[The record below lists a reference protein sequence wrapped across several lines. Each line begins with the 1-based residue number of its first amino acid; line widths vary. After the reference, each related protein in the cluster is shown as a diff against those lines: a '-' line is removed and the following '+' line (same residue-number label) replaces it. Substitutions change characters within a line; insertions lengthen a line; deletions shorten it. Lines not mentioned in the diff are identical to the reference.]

1 MRRLVDLPSSR
12 LHKERSRLELG
23 MAFSL
28 TQHNFFDEK
37 KMWAE
42 PARLM
47 GVDATLP
54 PPPPPIRFFWVDK
67 TSVPDVFISCSFI
80 LAHILR
86 QV

>member
-47 GVDATLP
+47 GVDGN
-54 PPPPPIRFFWVDK
+54 FWEWVLWEFLRMLMYFCF
-67 TSVPDVFISCSFI
+67 VLYCFYI
-80 LAHILR
+80 LGNVR
-86 QV
+86 DFQS

>member
-28 TQHNFFDEK
+28 TQHNFYDEK

-42 PARLM
+42 PARFM
-47 GVDATLP
+47 GADATSL
-54 PPPPPIRFFWVDK
+54 
-67 TSVPDVFISCSFI
+67 TSLVMVSCYGYEI
-80 LAHILR
+80 WHHK
-86 QV
+86 

>member
-28 TQHNFFDEK
+28 TQHNFYDEK

-54 PPPPPIRFFWVDK
+54 PHPHPHPPPPHN
-67 TSVPDVFISCSFI
+67 VFPSG
-80 LAHILR
+80 
-86 QV
+86 